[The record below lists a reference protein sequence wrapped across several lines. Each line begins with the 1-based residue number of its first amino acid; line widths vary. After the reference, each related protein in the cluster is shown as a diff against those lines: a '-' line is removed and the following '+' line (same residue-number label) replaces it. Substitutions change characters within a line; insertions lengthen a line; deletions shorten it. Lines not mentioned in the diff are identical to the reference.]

1 MLINFICSSVIDTRK
16 HQIMKIQLQS
26 IARSQNDDGAREEV
40 FAAHVTIADGLQGD
54 RSDLLGGGEVAVL
67 SKESWVKVC
76 HETGQERPWL
86 DHGSSLLIKGF
97 EFLPTDLGK
106 RLQIGE
112 AEFEIH
118 REMFP
123 HDKLENQAPELF
135 RSLQMGF
142 RGGVVCKVL
151 RSGSIQCGDGVIIA

>member
-1 MLINFICSSVIDTRK
+1 MLINFICSSVIEIRK
-16 HQIMKIQLQS
+16 HLTMKIQLQS
-26 IARSQNDDGAREEV
+26 IARSKTDDGAREEV
-40 FAAHVTIADGLQGD
+40 FAAQVTIDDGLQGD
-54 RSDLLGGGEVAVL
+54 RSDLLGAGEVAVL

-76 HETGQERPWL
+76 HESGLELPWL
-86 DHGSSLLIKGF
+86 VHGSSLLIKGF
-97 EFLPTDLGK
+97 EFLPTDLGR

-118 REMFP
+118 REMSP

-151 RSGSIQCGDGVIIA
+151 RSGSIQNGDDVIIG